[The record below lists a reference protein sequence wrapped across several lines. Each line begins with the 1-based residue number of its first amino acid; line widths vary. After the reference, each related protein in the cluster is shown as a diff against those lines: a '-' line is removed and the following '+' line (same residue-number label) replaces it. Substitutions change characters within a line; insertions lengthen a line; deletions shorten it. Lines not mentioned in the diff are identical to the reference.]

1 MHRHE
6 LTDQQWSQLAGLL
19 PITPGPQ
26 SKRGDRNF
34 LNAVMWRL
42 KTGAPWRDIPER
54 YGSWKTIYNRFA
66 RWAKRGAW
74 ERIFKQLQV
83 DDDVGSLID
92 GSVIRAHQDA
102 AGGKGGSDAII
113 WAVLEEV
120 FPPRFT
126 QSRPPKVNRYTSS
139 SLPDNSTIPRRRKT
153 SSHMRLARR

>member
-6 LTDQQWSQLAGLL
+6 LTDKQWSQLVSLL

-26 SKRGDRNF
+26 SKRGDRPF

-66 RWAKRGAW
+66 RWAKRGVW
-74 ERIFKQLQV
+74 EQVFKQLQV
-83 DDDVGSLID
+83 DDNVGSLID

-113 WAVLEEV
+113 WAVLAEV
-120 FPPRFT
+120 SPPRFT
-126 QSRPPKVNRYTSS
+126 QSRRPKVNRYTSS
-139 SLPDNSTIPRRRKT
+139 SQPDNSTIPRRRKT
-153 SSHMRLARR
+153 SSRMQLERR